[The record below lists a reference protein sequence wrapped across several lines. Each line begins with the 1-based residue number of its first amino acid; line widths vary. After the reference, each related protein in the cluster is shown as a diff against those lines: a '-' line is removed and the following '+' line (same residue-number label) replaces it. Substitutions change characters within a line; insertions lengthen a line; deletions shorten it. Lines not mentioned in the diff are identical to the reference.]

1 MLVKL
6 FAEAAV
12 TPSYVQHVTQIHS
25 MLGLVRSGLAAAIVP
40 EAAKSLHMTDVHLRT
55 IRTTPVAPAE
65 LLLAWHRE
73 NENPALDVMRQL
85 CFETLL

>member
-1 MLVKL
+1 M
-6 FAEAAV
+6 
-12 TPSYVQHVTQIHS
+12 
-25 MLGLVRSGLAAAIVP
+25 
-40 EAAKSLHMTDVHLRT
+40 HLRT
-55 IRTTPVAPAE
+55 IRTTPEAPAE